1 MGITPDITV
10 HERRPKLKSA
20 ALAVIATLRM
30 QKLSDAWA
38 VNKKVHD
45 QLKQKLEAMRRQS
58 GRKSGGLR
66 IAR

>member
-20 ALAVIATLRM
+20 ALAVIAAIRM
-30 QKLSDAWA
+30 QKMSEAWA
-38 VNKKVHD
+38 QNRKIHD
-45 QLKQKLEAMRRQS
+45 QLKLKLESMRRQS
-58 GRKSGGLR
+58 GRKGGLR